1 MNYMNIVL
9 NNDTERELHWMV
21 KWIKI
26 IGDNSYDFYF
36 DTLNRKY
43 KKKILFA
50 SIHAI
55 GLIFPIAL
63 VSNGKLLVEKDIEPS
78 QESFNIFFTNA
89 MCGKRTTI
97 IPVFDGN
104 KFVDAYYTTSVN
116 KLKQVFKQQIA

>member
-1 MNYMNIVL
+1 MNIVL
-9 NNDTERELHWMV
+9 NNNDTERELHWMV

-36 DTLNRKY
+36 DTLNKKY
-43 KKKILFA
+43 KKKLLFT

-63 VSNGKLLVEKDIEPS
+63 VVNGKILVEKDIEPS
-78 QESFNIFFTNA
+78 QQAFDIFFTNA
-89 MCGKRTTI
+89 MSGKRIVT

-104 KFVDAYYTTSVN
+104 KFIDAYYTTSIN
-116 KLKQVFKQQIA
+116 KLKQVFKQQLN

>member
-1 MNYMNIVL
+1 MNIVL
-9 NNDTERELHWMV
+9 SNDTERELHWMV

-36 DTLNRKY
+36 DTLDKKY

-63 VSNGKLLVEKDIEPS
+63 VVNGKLLVEKDIEPS

-89 MCGKRTTI
+89 MGGKKTTI
-97 IPVFDGN
+97 ISVFDGN
-104 KFVDAYYTTSVN
+104 KFVDAYYTTSIN
-116 KLKQVFKQQIA
+116 KLKQIFKQQIA